1 MQNTHKEISTV
12 LALQQ
17 RTLRAAY
24 TASALA
30 VLAAVIS
37 FFLLDAGNMVPFIL
51 GGFGILSLVIIS
63 FYKNN
68 PDRDVWRYSL
78 PWLGVCAIFALAIFT
93 GGIASPALVLL
104 TVAVIAAY
112 LQSDTQGNLHL
123 IVGLAGIG
131 VLLLPWVRETL
142 VQNQISGSMAAY
154 FSALCIAM
162 AVILLGVLGKEI
174 IDHTNEL
181 QEVRK
186 SIAQELQEKETLIK
200 EVHHRVKNNLQTVS
214 SLLSLQSRS
223 IADKKIQNLIKSSQ
237 NRVISMA
244 MVHEM
249 LYMRDDITKIEYK
262 TYINELI
269 NYLIKS
275 VKGTESKVK
284 VVVDVPEMELGIDT
298 AIPLGLLINETMT
311 NALKYG
317 IKNDEEGEIRIA
329 LKQEA
334 DQSYILT
341 MGDNGIGFSESVTFE
356 TSKSLGLKLIHNLA
370 KQLKGTIVRDTSQ
383 KGTNY
388 ILKFREIGH
397 DEFNSVA

>member
-1 MQNTHKEISTV
+1 MQDTSKDIPTV

-37 FFLLDAGNMVPFIL
+37 FFLLGTGNMVPFIL

-68 PDRDVWRYSL
+68 PNRDVWRFSL
-78 PWLGVCAIFALAIFT
+78 PWLGAASIFSLAIFT

-131 VLLLPWVRETL
+131 ALLLPWVRENL
-142 VQNQISGSMAAY
+142 VQNQVSGSMTMY

-162 AVILLGVLGKEI
+162 AVILLGILGKEI
-174 IDHTNEL
+174 IDHTKEL
-181 QEVRK
+181 QAVRK

-214 SLLSLQSRS
+214 SLLSLQSRT

-275 VKGTESKVK
+275 VKGAESKVK

-317 IKNDEEGEIRIA
+317 IKNDDEGEIRIA
-329 LKQEA
+329 MKQEA

-341 MGDNGIGFSESVTFE
+341 MGDNGIGFSEKVTFE

-370 KQLKGTIVRDTSQ
+370 KQLKGTITRDTTR

>member
-1 MQNTHKEISTV
+1 MQDTYKEIPEV

-24 TASALA
+24 TASGLA
-30 VLAAVIS
+30 VVAAVIS
-37 FFLLDAGNMVPFIL
+37 FFLLDAGNVVPFIL
-51 GGFGILSLVIIS
+51 GGFGILSLGIIS
-63 FYKNN
+63 LYKNN
-68 PDRDVWRYSL
+68 PKGIVWRFSL

-104 TVAVIAAY
+104 AVAVIAAY
-112 LQSDTQGNLHL
+112 LQSDTQGNLIL
-123 IVGLAGIG
+123 IAGLAGIG
-131 VLLLPWVRETL
+131 ALLLPWVRETI
-142 VQNQISGSMAAY
+142 VQYQVPDSMEAY

-174 IDHTNEL
+174 IDHTKEL
-181 QEVRK
+181 QAVRK

-223 IADKKIQNLIKSSQ
+223 IADKKIQSLIKSSQ

-275 VKGTESKVK
+275 VKGAESKVR
-284 VVVDVPEMELGIDT
+284 VIVDVPEMELGIDT

-317 IKNDEEGEIRIA
+317 IKNDDEGEIRIA
-329 LKQEA
+329 LKQEP
-334 DQSYILT
+334 DESYILT
-341 MGDNGIGFSESVTFE
+341 MGDSGPGFSDQVTFQ

-370 KQLKGTIVRDTSQ
+370 KQLKGTITRDSSQ

>member
-1 MQNTHKEISTV
+1 MQDTSKDIPTV

-24 TASALA
+24 TASGLA
-30 VLAAVIS
+30 VIAAAIS

-63 FYKNN
+63 IYKNN
-68 PDRDVWRYSL
+68 PERDIWRFSL
-78 PWLGVCAIFALAIFT
+78 PWLGVCAIFTLAIFT
-93 GGIASPALVLL
+93 GGIGSPALVLL

-123 IVGLAGIG
+123 VFGLAGIG
-131 VLLLPWVRETL
+131 ALLLPWVRETL
-142 VQNQISGSMAAY
+142 VQNQVSGSMGAY
-154 FSALCIAM
+154 FSALCVAM

-174 IDHTNEL
+174 IDHTKEL
-181 QEVRK
+181 QAVRQ
-186 SIAQELQEKETLIK
+186 SIAEELQEKETLIK
-200 EVHHRVKNNLQTVS
+200 EIHHRVKNNLQTVS

-275 VKGTESKVK
+275 VKGSDSNVK
-284 VVVDVPEMELGIDT
+284 VLVDVPEMELGIDT

-317 IKNDEEGEIRIA
+317 IKNDEKGQIHIA
-329 LKQEA
+329 MRQEA

-341 MGDNGIGFSESVTFE
+341 MGDNGIGFSEKVTFE

-370 KQLKGTIVRDTSQ
+370 KQLKGTITRDTTR

>member
-1 MQNTHKEISTV
+1 MQDTSKDIPTV

-24 TASALA
+24 TASGLA
-30 VLAAVIS
+30 VIAAVIS
-37 FFLLDAGNMVPFIL
+37 FSLLDAGNMVPFIL

-63 FYKNN
+63 IYKNN
-68 PDRDVWRYSL
+68 PKRDIWRFSL
-78 PWLGVCAIFALAIFT
+78 PWLGVAAIFALAVFT
-93 GGIASPALVLL
+93 GGIGSPALVLL

-112 LQSDTQGNLHL
+112 LQSDTQGNLNL

-131 VLLLPWVRETL
+131 ALLMPWVRETL
-142 VQNQISGSMAAY
+142 VQNQVSGSMSAY
-154 FSALCIAM
+154 FSALCIAI

-174 IDHTNEL
+174 IDHTKEL
-181 QEVRK
+181 QAVRK
-186 SIAQELQEKETLIK
+186 SIAEELQEKETLIK
-200 EVHHRVKNNLQTVS
+200 EIHHRVKNNLQTVS

-223 IADKKIQNLIKSSQ
+223 IADEKIQNLIKSSQ

-275 VKGTESKVK
+275 VKGAESKVK

-329 LKQEA
+329 MKQEA

-341 MGDNGIGFSESVTFE
+341 MGDNGVGFSEKVTFQ

-370 KQLKGTIVRDTSQ
+370 KQLKGTITRDTTR

>member
-1 MQNTHKEISTV
+1 MQDTSKDISTV

-37 FFLLDAGNMVPFIL
+37 FFLLGAGNMVPFIL
-51 GGFGILSLVIIS
+51 GGFGILSLIIIS

-68 PDRDVWRYSL
+68 PNRDVWRFSL
-78 PWLGVCAIFALAIFT
+78 PWLGVASIFTLAIFT
-93 GGIASPALVLL
+93 GGIGSPALVLL

-131 VLLLPWVRETL
+131 ALLLPWVRETL
-142 VQNQISGSMAAY
+142 VQNQISGSMTMY

-174 IDHTNEL
+174 IDHTKEL
-181 QEVRK
+181 QAVRK

-214 SLLSLQSRS
+214 SLLSLQSRT

-275 VKGTESKVK
+275 VKGAESKVK
-284 VVVDVPEMELGIDT
+284 VIVDVPEMELGIDT

-317 IKNDEEGEIRIA
+317 IKNDDEGEIRIA
-329 LKQEA
+329 MKQEA

-341 MGDNGIGFSESVTFE
+341 MGDNGIGFSEKVTFE

-370 KQLKGTIVRDTSQ
+370 KQLKGTITRDTTR

>member
-1 MQNTHKEISTV
+1 
-12 LALQQ
+12 
-17 RTLRAAY
+17 
-24 TASALA
+24 
-30 VLAAVIS
+30 
-37 FFLLDAGNMVPFIL
+37 
-51 GGFGILSLVIIS
+51 
-63 FYKNN
+63 
-68 PDRDVWRYSL
+68 
-78 PWLGVCAIFALAIFT
+78 
-93 GGIASPALVLL
+93 
-104 TVAVIAAY
+104 
-112 LQSDTQGNLHL
+112 
-123 IVGLAGIG
+123 
-131 VLLLPWVRETL
+131 
-142 VQNQISGSMAAY
+142 
-154 FSALCIAM
+154 
-162 AVILLGVLGKEI
+162 
-174 IDHTNEL
+174 
-181 QEVRK
+181 
-186 SIAQELQEKETLIK
+186 
-200 EVHHRVKNNLQTVS
+200 
-214 SLLSLQSRS
+214 
-223 IADKKIQNLIKSSQ
+223 DKKIQNLIKSSQ

-249 LYMRDDITKIEYK
+249 LYMRDDINKIEYK

-275 VKGTESKVK
+275 VKGSESKVK

-317 IKNDEEGEIRIA
+317 IKNDDEGEIRIA

-341 MGDNGIGFSESVTFE
+341 MGDNGVGFSDNVTFE

-397 DEFNSVA
+397 DEFDSVA

>member
-1 MQNTHKEISTV
+1 MHDTGTELPIG
-12 LALQQ
+12 ALQQ

-24 TASALA
+24 MASGLAFLSAALA
-30 VLAAVIS
+30 YFWLNTGSGIPIVFVIFGVLALICTLIYRNNPEAHFWRRS
-37 FFLLDAGNMVPFIL
+37 LPFLGLLTVFAL
-51 GGFGILSLVIIS
+51 SILS
-63 FYKNN
+63 
-68 PDRDVWRYSL
+68 
-78 PWLGVCAIFALAIFT
+78 
-93 GGIASPALVLL
+93 GGITSPALVLL
-104 TVAVIAAY
+104 AVVVIAGY
-112 LQSDTQGNLHL
+112 LQSNALGNFYL
-123 IVGLAGIG
+123 IASLAGTLL
-131 VLLLPWVRETL
+131 LLLPSV
-142 VQNQISGSMAAY
+142 SGSIVQQSIPEVSGPY
-154 FSALCIAM
+154 FSALCIGT
-162 AVILLGVLGKEI
+162 AVVLLGVLGKEI
-174 IDHTNEL
+174 IDHTREL
-181 QEVRK
+181 QEVRRN
-186 SIAQELQEKETLIK
+186 IAQELQEKETLIK

-214 SLLSLQSRS
+214 SLLSLQARS
-223 IADKKIQNLIKSSQ
+223 IADKRIQSLIKSSQ

-284 VVVDVPEMELGIDT
+284 VVIDVPEMELGIDT

-317 IKNDEEGEIRIA
+317 IQNDDEGEIHIA
-329 LKQEA
+329 LRQEP
-334 DQSYILT
+334 DQSYILH
-341 MGDNGIGFSESVTFE
+341 MGDNGIGFSEKITFE

-370 KQLKGTIVRDTSQ
+370 RQLKGSITRDSSQ

-388 ILKFREIGH
+388 ILRFKEIGH

>member
-1 MQNTHKEISTV
+1 
-12 LALQQ
+12 
-17 RTLRAAY
+17 
-24 TASALA
+24 
-30 VLAAVIS
+30 
-37 FFLLDAGNMVPFIL
+37 
-51 GGFGILSLVIIS
+51 
-63 FYKNN
+63 
-68 PDRDVWRYSL
+68 
-78 PWLGVCAIFALAIFT
+78 
-93 GGIASPALVLL
+93 
-104 TVAVIAAY
+104 
-112 LQSDTQGNLHL
+112 L

>member
-1 MQNTHKEISTV
+1 MQDTSKDIPTV
-12 LALQQ
+12 LALTQ

-37 FFLLDAGNMVPFIL
+37 FFLLGAGNMVPFIL
-51 GGFGILSLVIIS
+51 GGFGILSLIIIS

-68 PDRDVWRYSL
+68 PNRDVWRFSL
-78 PWLGVCAIFALAIFT
+78 PWLGVASIFALAIFT
-93 GGIASPALVLL
+93 GGIGSPALVLL

-131 VLLLPWVRETL
+131 ALLLPWVRENL
-142 VQNQISGSMAAY
+142 VQNQVSGSMTMY

-162 AVILLGVLGKEI
+162 AVILLGILGKEI
-174 IDHTNEL
+174 IDHTKEL
-181 QEVRK
+181 QAVRK

-214 SLLSLQSRS
+214 SLLSLQSRT

-275 VKGTESKVK
+275 VKGAESKVK
-284 VVVDVPEMELGIDT
+284 VIVDVPEMELGIDT

-317 IKNDEEGEIRIA
+317 IKNDDEGEIRIA
-329 LKQEA
+329 MKQEA

-341 MGDNGIGFSESVTFE
+341 MGDNGIGFSEKVTFE

-370 KQLKGTIVRDTSQ
+370 KQLKGTITRDTTR